1 MHWGRKRPGDPGHA
15 PRIGAG
21 NGALGQATARGSGAR
36 PAHWGRKRCTGAGNG
51 PGIRGTPRALGQ
63 ATVHWGRQIAY
74 SNACFPAPMRVLLL
88 RCVFSCLNAA
98 HRTRGRTAAVV
109 PSHGVRPRTRRRRP
123 DHRRGSSAAP
133 TDCVQHTP
141 RRRPVFTAI
150 PRSAWATPR
159 AVPHSG
165 SVFRAIPHFHRD
177 TTLCKCYNACKVWYP
192 CENSASLANQS
203 PHQPN
208 GPEKRWDSEGKSLQ
222 NTPSRPD
229 FPLRTRHRLQNSPSP
244 GPRPFCFA

>member
-1 MHWGRKRPGDPGHA
+1 MRCPPISQHHRRGRRAGAEASRLINETGHA
-15 PRIGAG
+15 PRIGTG
-21 NGALGQATARGSGAR
+21 NGALGQANCL
-36 PAHWGRKRCTGAGNG
+36 PQC
-51 PGIRGTPRALGQ
+51 L
-63 ATVHWGRQIAY
+63 
-74 SNACFPAPMRVLLL
+74 
-88 RCVFSCLNAA
+88 FSCPNAA

-109 PSHGVRPRTRRRRP
+109 SSRGVRPRTRRRRP

-141 RRRPVFTAI
+141 GRRPVFTAI
-150 PRSAWATPR
+150 PRSAWVTPR

-165 SVFRAIPHFHRD
+165 SVFKAIPHFHRD

-192 CENSASLANQS
+192 FENSASLANQS

-222 NTPSRPD
+222 TTPNRPD